1 LRLSDRTS
9 QFFDKQTTTFLAAVS
24 GVMSAVV
31 IAGLVYFGVSYRPKI
46 RFDDDRLDAK
56 REAIKQTAEKGALIK
71 TYRAEDVAS
80 RQMHFTYQR
89 KIQTGA
95 YLLFVSLFVFAMSMR
110 RLAALT
116 APTPVPVRRGEE
128 VDEAIERDRAM
139 VSVVAVTAPVVVA
152 AFIGVAW
159 SRQAP
164 EPAKGRPTPKG
175 MIVAAQPTVPDRL
188 KWPTFRGP
196 TGQGIA
202 PEMDLPV
209 SWDAKTGENIL
220 WRTEVPLPGNSSPI
234 VWGDRIFLTGA
245 NLKERKVFCFDRA
258 TGKLLWECN
267 IQSGAVLGNDFEV
280 YRDTGLAASTPV
292 TDGER
297 VYAFFGT
304 AELAAVD
311 FSGKQIWVNW
321 FGPPH
326 SAYGLCTS
334 LRLHKDKVILQLD
347 QGGKRKPKSVLYAI
361 HPADGKIVWQTG
373 RKVPASW
380 SSPLLIK
387 TPEREELITCADSFA
402 ISYDPTTGKELWRA
416 DVLGGDVAPLP
427 VYADGMVYTVTESA
441 QLSAI
446 RTGGTGDVTKTHV
459 AWTFE
464 DGLPDC
470 ASPLTDGKYLLMA
483 AAGYG
488 CLTCVD
494 AKTGKGLW
502 QQDFPDMF
510 WSSPTLVG
518 RRVYISDIPGKTYIL
533 GLSDTYRSLGKG
545 DVGEKVFAT
554 PAFVDSKIYLR
565 GERHLF
571 CIGKKQ

>member
-1 LRLSDRTS
+1 MSLSERTS
-9 QFFDKQTTTFLAAVS
+9 SFFDKQTTAFLAAVS

-31 IAGLVYFGVSYRPKI
+31 IVGLVYLSVSYRPEA
-46 RFDDDRLDAK
+46 RFADNRLNPDR
-56 REAIKQTAEKGALIK
+56 ETIKQAAEKEPLIE
-71 TYRAEDVAS
+71 TYRADDIAR
-80 RQMHFTYQR
+80 RQTHFRYQR
-89 KIQTGA
+89 KINTGA
-95 YLLFVSLFVFAMSMR
+95 YFLFVSIFVFAMSMR

-128 VDEAIERDRAM
+128 VDEAKERDRAM
-139 VSVVAVTAPVVVA
+139 VSVVAVTVPVVMAV
-152 AFIGVAW
+152 FVGIVW
-159 SRQAP
+159 SRGEVEPEKGAP
-164 EPAKGRPTPKG
+164 PPEG
-175 MIVAAQPTVPDRL
+175 MIVAAGPTVPDNL

-196 TGQGIA
+196 TGQGIV

-209 SWDAKTGENIL
+209 SWDAKTGGNIL
-220 WRTEVPLPGNSSPI
+220 WKTEIPLPGHSSPI
-234 VWGDRIFLTGA
+234 VWGDKIFLTGA
-245 NLKERKVFCFDRA
+245 DLKERKVFCLDRA
-258 TGKLLWECN
+258 SGKLLWECK
-267 IQSGAVLGNDFEV
+267 IQSGAVLGEDFEI
-280 YRDTGLAASTPV
+280 YQDTGLAASTPA

-297 VYAFFGT
+297 VVALFGT

-311 FSGKQIWVNW
+311 FSGKQVWVKW

-334 LRLHKDKVILQLD
+334 LRMYEGKVILQLD

-361 HPADGKIVWQTG
+361 NPADGKTVWETKRDVG
-373 RKVPASW
+373 ASW
-380 SSPLLIK
+380 SSPLIIK
-387 TPEREELITCADSFA
+387 TPQREEIITCADPFVV
-402 ISYDPTTGKELWRA
+402 SYDPMTGKELWRA
-416 DVLGGDVAPLP
+416 DALGNDVAPVP
-427 VYADGMVYTVTESA
+427 AYADDMVYTVTESA
-441 QLSAI
+441 KLSAI
-446 RTGGTGDVTKTHV
+446 RAGGSGDVTKTHV

-494 AKTGKGLW
+494 AKTGKKLW
-502 QQDFPDMF
+502 QQDCPDMF

-518 RRVYISDIPGKTYIL
+518 RRVFITDIPGKTHIL
-533 GLSDTYRSLGKG
+533 DLSDEYKSLGKG
-545 DVGEKVFAT
+545 DVGEKVYAT